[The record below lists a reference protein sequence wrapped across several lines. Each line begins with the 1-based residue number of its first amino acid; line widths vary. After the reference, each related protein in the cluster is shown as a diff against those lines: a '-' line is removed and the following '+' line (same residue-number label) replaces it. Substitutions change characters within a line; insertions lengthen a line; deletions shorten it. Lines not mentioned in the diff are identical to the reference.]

1 VFRLVGIL
9 TTVLFTIAAAV
20 LTWPQ
25 FFRVERM
32 YPVAQIVS
40 MRGVLVLAFAAILL
54 LALLLALARP
64 LRGFAASLAIV
75 SLLAGGA
82 NAAILV
88 VRGTGTD
95 SLPEPT
101 ETSVRVMTWNTA
113 GSATDPDLIARTA
126 VAMDAD
132 IVALPETTQENG
144 EAVAIAMR
152 ELDHRMWVHNARY
165 PGWDARSTTIL
176 ISPELGDYSVIESSE
191 DGSSNTSTVPSA
203 VAMPVNGDGPIVVA
217 VHVVAPRQEYMDD
230 WRDDLQWV
238 ADQCADDN
246 VIMAGDFNATIDHMA
261 GYGTGGGTLGRCT
274 DAAAATGNG
283 AVGTWSSAVPSLLGT
298 PIDHVMTSSGW
309 RATGSV
315 VITSLDDSGS
325 DHRPLVVQL
334 EPTG

>member
-1 VFRLVGIL
+1 MFRLVGIL
-9 TTVLFTIAAAV
+9 TTVLFAIAAAV

-40 MRGVLVLAFAAILL
+40 MRGVLVLALAAILL